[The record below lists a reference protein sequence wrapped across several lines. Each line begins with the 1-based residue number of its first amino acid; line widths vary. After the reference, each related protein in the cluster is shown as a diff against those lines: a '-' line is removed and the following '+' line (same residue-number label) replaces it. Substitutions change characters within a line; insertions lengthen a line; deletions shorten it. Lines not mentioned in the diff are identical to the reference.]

1 MKNGSDKGKK
11 NPAAIYLAFFT
22 IGLLEAS
29 FPLLNRHLNYFI
41 HDEYYIRLL
50 SLAGL
55 LFLSFFSVLFSRMK
69 PGKNINMWLALLIL
83 IPGMILSLLS
93 SKSTGVLF
101 AIAFFLLA
109 GTLFVQVSGLL
120 SFIPPVE
127 KKVETEK
134 IAGIYLF
141 NTTGLIA
148 GLSLVPLSAEL
159 GITFSRLLISISFF
173 FLLLS
178 MIFLYLFPY
187 PVAVQIESDE
197 RNRFDVRR
205 LISNK
210 TLILMLGGIAV
221 YTGAEFCLMGMLPFY
236 FSEIFGIRIMQ
247 MIIPGVGLFMMSFFI
262 GRITGGIL
270 LRKFGAGN
278 IFLFSGILAILG
290 ISALYIGQK
299 HLSLAA
305 TAMIGLGTANMLP
318 MMISLSMQMIREDRK
333 WLVGMIVG
341 TMPLGAFVPALMWAM
356 ADSISIGMSITIPVV
371 CLFYITWIGIVLKRK
386 I

>member
-1 MKNGSDKGKK
+1 MQEGTDKGRK

-41 HDEYYIRLL
+41 HDEYYVRLL

-83 IPGMILSLLS
+83 VPGMILSLLS

-109 GTLFVQVSGLL
+109 GSLFVQVSGLL
-120 SFIPPVE
+120 SLIPPVE
-127 KKVETEK
+127 KRVETEK
-134 IAGIYLF
+134 IARIYLF

-159 GITFSRLLISISFF
+159 GIPFSRLLISISFF

-187 PVAVQIESDE
+187 PAAVQIESDE
-197 RNRFDVRR
+197 GNRFDVRQ

-221 YTGAEFCLMGMLPFY
+221 YTGAEFCLMGLLPFY
-236 FSEIFGIRIMQ
+236 FSETFGIRIMQ
-247 MIIPGVGLFMMSFFI
+247 MIIPGAGLFMMSFFI

-305 TAMIGLGTANMLP
+305 TMMIGLGTANMLP
-318 MMISLSMQMIREDRK
+318 MMISLSMQMIRKDRK

-341 TMPLGAFVPALMWAM
+341 TMPLGAFVPVLMWAM